1 MQELSGKRRVV
12 VTGTGCVTP
21 FGAGRRTLFDSL
33 VAGKS
38 AVSLISS
45 FDTSDFKT
53 KIAAEIKD
61 FDASLYFPKSET
73 RKMDRF
79 TQFAA
84 VAAKDALLDSKI
96 DLEKLDKSRF
106 GVVLG
111 TGFGG
116 ISTTLE
122 QHEVLLER
130 GSRRVSPFC
139 VPMMIPNMAAGT
151 LSILFGAKGV
161 NETVSTAC
169 ASSSHAIAAAAL
181 LIQSGKADV
190 IICGGSEAPVNPLIL
205 AAFSSMNAL
214 SRRNDEPEKA
224 SRPFDRNRDG
234 FVLGEGSGI
243 LILESFEHAVHRN
256 ADIYAEIA
264 GTGSSADAF
273 HITSPDPDGAG
284 AANAMRTALN
294 EAKTDYAEVDMIYAH
309 GTGTLANDVTET
321 KAVKSVFGGNAC
333 EIPVV
338 SIKSMIGHALGAAAA
353 ISAVAAVS
361 AINSGLVPPTINLET
376 PDPECDLDYVPN
388 FARKA
393 EIKCVLTNSFGFG
406 GQNSSL
412 VFKAV
417 N

>member
-53 KIAAEIKD
+53 KIAAEIKN
-61 FDASLYFPKSET
+61 FDVNSYFPKSET

-79 TQFAA
+79 TQLAA
-84 VAAKDALLDSKI
+84 VAAKDALEDSKI
-96 DLEKLDKSRF
+96 NLEKLDRSRF

-264 GTGSSADAF
+264 GTGSSADAY
-273 HITSPDPDGAG
+273 HITSPDPDAKGAES
-284 AANAMRTALN
+284 AMRAALC
-294 EAKTDYAEVDMIYAH
+294 EAEVSEIDLILAH

-321 KAVKSVFGGNAC
+321 RAIKAVFGGNAC

-388 FARKA
+388 FTRKA

>member
-33 VAGKS
+33 VAGKP

-53 KIAAEIKD
+53 KIAAEIKN
-61 FDASLYFPKSET
+61 FDVNSYFPKSET

-79 TQFAA
+79 TQLAA
-84 VAAKDALLDSKI
+84 VAAKDALEDSKI
-96 DLEKLDKSRF
+96 NLEKLDRSRF

-151 LSILFGAKGV
+151 LSILFGAKGP
-161 NETVSTAC
+161 NMTVSTAC
-169 ASSSHAIAAAAL
+169 ASSSYAIAEAFR
-181 LIQSGKADV
+181 LIQRGAAD
-190 IICGGSEAPVNPLIL
+190 IMICGGSEAPVNPLVL

-214 SRRNDEPEKA
+214 SKRNGEPEKA
-224 SRPFDRNRDG
+224 SRPFDRERNG

-243 LILESFEHAVHRN
+243 VILESFEHALKRN
-256 ADIYAEIA
+256 AKIYAEIA
-264 GTGSSADAF
+264 GAGSSADAY
-273 HITSPDPDGAG
+273 HITSPDPDAKGAE
-284 AANAMRTALN
+284 NAMRAALC
-294 EAKTDYAEVDMIYAH
+294 EAEVSGTDLILAH
-309 GTGTLANDVTET
+309 GTGTIANDPAET
-321 KAVKSVFGGNAC
+321 KAIKAVFGEKAYTT
-333 EIPVV
+333 PVV
-338 SIKSMIGHALGAAAA
+338 SIKSMLGHTLGAAAA
-353 ISAVAAVS
+353 LEAVAAVS
-361 AINSGLVPPTINLET
+361 SIAEGIIPPTINLET

-388 FARKA
+388 FSRKA
-393 EIKCVLTNSFGFG
+393 VIKTVLTNSFGFG
-406 GQNSSL
+406 GQNSAL

-417 N
+417 K